1 MFDPLDG
8 VRGVDIVDSA
18 FGLGGSRGRVMS
30 VAEKLE
36 RLARWVP
43 GIAGY
48 QDRESARET
57 DKMLRLQLAGAL
69 ADARLV
75 VEEVKRA
82 FVDAKRL
89 DGLAALDRLS
99 SKLDKSENLAR
110 YASRGYRG
118 WFDEYKVTRKTL
130 DQLYAFDLSLVDDV
144 KLVQRHVQALPRAG
158 RGADEMTRAIDAV
171 ERVLDQFAQHVA
183 RRSHLMTQRG

>member
-1 MFDPLDG
+1 
-8 VRGVDIVDSA
+8 
-18 FGLGGSRGRVMS
+18 MS
-30 VAEKLE
+30 VAQKLE

-57 DKMLRLQLAGAL
+57 DKTLRMQLAGVL
-69 ADARLV
+69 ADARLG

-82 FVDAKRL
+82 LVDSRRM

-99 SKLDKSENLAR
+99 SKLDKAENLAR

-130 DQLYAFDLSLVDDV
+130 EQLYAYDLSLVDDV
-144 KLVQRHVQALPRAG
+144 ELVRRQVQALQRGG
-158 RGADEMTRAIDAV
+158 RDAEDLTRAIDAV
-171 ERVLDQFAQHVA
+171 ERPLDHFAQQLA
-183 RRSHLMTQRG
+183 RRSELMTQRTEG

>member
-1 MFDPLDG
+1 
-8 VRGVDIVDSA
+8 
-18 FGLGGSRGRVMS
+18 MS

-57 DKMLRLQLAGAL
+57 DKTLRRQLAGVL
-69 ADARLV
+69 ADARLG

-82 FVDAKRL
+82 LVDARRL
-89 DGLAALDRLS
+89 DGLAALDRLA
-99 SKLDKSENLAR
+99 SKLDKSENLTR

-118 WFDEYKVTRKTL
+118 WFDEYKVTRTTL
-130 DQLYAFDLSLVDDV
+130 EQLYAFDLSLVDDV
-144 KLVQRHVQALPRAG
+144 ELVRRHVQALQRAG
-158 RGADEMTRAIDAV
+158 RGAEEMAPAIDAV
-171 ERVLDQFAQHVA
+171 ERALDHFAQQLA
-183 RRSHLMTQRG
+183 RRSDRMSQRG

>member
-1 MFDPLDG
+1 
-8 VRGVDIVDSA
+8 
-18 FGLGGSRGRVMS
+18 MS

-57 DKMLRLQLAGAL
+57 DKTLRLQLAGVL
-69 ADARLV
+69 AEARLG

-82 FVDAKRL
+82 LVDAKRL

-99 SKLDKSENLAR
+99 SKLDKCENLTR
-110 YASRGYRG
+110 YAGRGYRG
-118 WFDEYKVTRKTL
+118 WFDQYKVTRATL
-130 DQLYAFDLSLVDDV
+130 EQLYAYDLSLVEYV
-144 KLVQRHVQALPRAG
+144 ERVRRQVQALQRGG
-158 RGADEMTRAIDAV
+158 RGADELTSAIDAV
-171 ERVLDQFAQHVA
+171 ERALDHFAQQLD
-183 RRSHLMTQRG
+183 RRSDLMTQRTTG